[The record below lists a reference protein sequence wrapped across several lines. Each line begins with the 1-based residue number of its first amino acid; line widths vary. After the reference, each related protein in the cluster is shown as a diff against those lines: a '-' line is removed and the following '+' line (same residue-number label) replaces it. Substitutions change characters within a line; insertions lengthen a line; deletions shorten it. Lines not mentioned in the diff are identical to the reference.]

1 MEYRITLYSP
11 LITWLTFRQVCHWYN
26 SYCRELPQ
34 WQTYSHDNIQYTPEP
49 EKEIKK
55 NIVKSVF
62 GCGFYTVMFLIN
74 MLNDRI
80 EKNVT
85 FSFIYLLRMLFVK
98 SLTKVSI
105 FRKSDEIRIDITL
118 FASGIE
124 RKHFMVS

>member
-26 SYCRELPQ
+26 SCCRELPQ

-55 NIVKSVF
+55 KYCKISIWLW
-62 GCGFYTVMFLIN
+62 FYTVMFLIN

>member
-1 MEYRITLYSP
+1 MTIFNTL
-11 LITWLTFRQVCHWYN
+11 LNLRK
-26 SYCRELPQ
+26 RL
-34 WQTYSHDNIQYTPEP
+34 
-49 EKEIKK
+49 KK

-74 MLNDRI
+74 MFNDRI

>member
-11 LITWLTFRQVCHWYN
+11 LITWLTFLQVCHWYN
-26 SYCRELPQ
+26 SCCRELPQ

>member
-1 MEYRITLYSP
+1 MTIFNTL
-11 LITWLTFRQVCHWYN
+11 LNLRK
-26 SYCRELPQ
+26 RL
-34 WQTYSHDNIQYTPEP
+34 
-49 EKEIKK
+49 KK
-55 NIVKSVF
+55 NTVKSVF

>member
-1 MEYRITLYSP
+1 MTIFNTL
-11 LITWLTFRQVCHWYN
+11 LNLRK
-26 SYCRELPQ
+26 RL
-34 WQTYSHDNIQYTPEP
+34 
-49 EKEIKK
+49 KK

-62 GCGFYTVMFLIN
+62 GCGFDTVMFLIN

>member
-1 MEYRITLYSP
+1 
-11 LITWLTFRQVCHWYN
+11 
-26 SYCRELPQ
+26 
-34 WQTYSHDNIQYTPEP
+34 
-49 EKEIKK
+49 
-55 NIVKSVF
+55 
-62 GCGFYTVMFLIN
+62 

>member
-1 MEYRITLYSP
+1 MTIFNTL
-11 LITWLTFRQVCHWYN
+11 LNLRK
-26 SYCRELPQ
+26 RL
-34 WQTYSHDNIQYTPEP
+34 
-49 EKEIKK
+49 KK

-62 GCGFYTVMFLIN
+62 GCGFYTVMLLIN
-74 MLNDRI
+74 ILNDRI
-80 EKNVT
+80 EKKCN
-85 FSFIYLLRMLFVK
+85 FFIHLFVAHAIVK

>member
-1 MEYRITLYSP
+1 M
-11 LITWLTFRQVCHWYN
+11 
-26 SYCRELPQ
+26 PQ

-62 GCGFYTVMFLIN
+62 GGFYTVMFLIN

>member
-1 MEYRITLYSP
+1 
-11 LITWLTFRQVCHWYN
+11 
-26 SYCRELPQ
+26 
-34 WQTYSHDNIQYTPEP
+34 
-49 EKEIKK
+49 
-55 NIVKSVF
+55 
-62 GCGFYTVMFLIN
+62 MFLIN

-124 RKHFMVS
+124 RKHFMVSLLNFNCN

>member
-26 SYCRELPQ
+26 SCCRELPQ

-74 MLNDRI
+74 MLNNRI